1 MNGENALTPGTVP
14 TDRAQLG
21 GLRPKTL
28 YGLPCANC
36 RVYYPSEDAIC
47 PVCQCGERVSQKSTF
62 TRLAA
67 AF

>member
-1 MNGENALTPGTVP
+1 MHDENALT
-14 TDRAQLG
+14 LG
-21 GLRPKTL
+21 PAPQNHLQRDQLRPKAL

-47 PVCQCGERVSQKSTF
+47 PVCQCGERVSQKSNF
-62 TRLAA
+62 THLAA